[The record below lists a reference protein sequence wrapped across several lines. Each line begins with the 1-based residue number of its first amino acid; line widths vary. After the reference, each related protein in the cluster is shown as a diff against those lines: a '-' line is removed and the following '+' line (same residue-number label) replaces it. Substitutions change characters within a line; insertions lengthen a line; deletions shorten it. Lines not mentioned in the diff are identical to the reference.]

1 MSDRYIKL
9 SNVLFEA
16 MMQTDFTK
24 RQRKIL
30 DLIIRM
36 SYGCQKKYALLRPT
50 DFELVGVLRTHIKQ
64 ELQKLV
70 AANVLI
76 IDGEK
81 IRINND
87 PDQWLINKAKRF
99 SQDKYT
105 KVLRRNLEVTKTV
118 TEYSFGYQN
127 SNNSYQNS
135 NSRVTKMVTEG
146 YQNSN
151 SGVTKMVTVTRRE
164 PSNTKGYSAPKDNIK
179 TIKDIYIEEDEI
191 AQPKE
196 EVNSIFEKIENHY
209 LQRRGIGLMLSATDC
224 KAIQSV
230 IEANIPLDDI
240 IKGIDYAFD
249 NYKPRHSRD
258 RINSFRYCE
267 KVIFDLFEKK
277 KARLKAKERVGEQNE
292 QHTTS
297 YLGDNSTSRS
307 SEWDWDQFVIS

>member
-1 MSDRYIKL
+1 
-9 SNVLFEA
+9 

-127 SNNSYQNS
+127 SNNSY
-135 NSRVTKMVTEG
+135 
-146 YQNSN
+146 
-151 SGVTKMVTVTRRE
+151 
-164 PSNTKGYSAPKDNIK
+164 
-179 TIKDIYIEEDEI
+179 
-191 AQPKE
+191 
-196 EVNSIFEKIENHY
+196 
-209 LQRRGIGLMLSATDC
+209 
-224 KAIQSV
+224 
-230 IEANIPLDDI
+230 
-240 IKGIDYAFD
+240 
-249 NYKPRHSRD
+249 
-258 RINSFRYCE
+258 
-267 KVIFDLFEKK
+267 
-277 KARLKAKERVGEQNE
+277 
-292 QHTTS
+292 
-297 YLGDNSTSRS
+297 
-307 SEWDWDQFVIS
+307 